1 MSCTQH
7 RRPNDGDI
15 GIERAFA
22 GSSGWTARTTRG
34 APAAVDRG
42 GHGLDAGAVHGG
54 GDGEDVRGVVRH
66 LPREEEGLGEGRV
79 KGLVPPQQPA
89 VDAWRVR
96 NLLRGM
102 PWAGKGAD
110 RPAAHR

>member
-1 MSCTQH
+1 M
-7 RRPNDGDI
+7 
-15 GIERAFA
+15 
-22 GSSGWTARTTRG
+22 
-34 APAAVDRG
+34 
-42 GHGLDAGAVHGG
+42 
-54 GDGEDVRGVVRH
+54 VRH

-89 VDAWRVR
+89 VDARRVR